1 MWLSGLR
8 TPSSIHKDLG
18 SIPDLALWVKDLALQ
33 WLWCR
38 PAAAAP
44 IQHLARELPY
54 ASSEALKKK
63 KKNLQITMLEKE
75 WRKGYSPTLLVGM

>member
-8 TPSSIHKDLG
+8 TPNSIHKDLG

-54 ASSEALKKK
+54 ASSAALKKK
-63 KKNLQITMLEKE
+63 KKKICK
-75 WRKGYSPTLLVGM
+75 